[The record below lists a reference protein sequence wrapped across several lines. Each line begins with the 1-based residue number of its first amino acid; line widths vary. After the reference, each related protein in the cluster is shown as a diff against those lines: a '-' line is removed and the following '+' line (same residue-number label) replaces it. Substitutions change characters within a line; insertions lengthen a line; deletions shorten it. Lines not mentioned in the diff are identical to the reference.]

1 MLRLCLIGLGAHFEA
16 FSKAHFAAIINI
28 HPPVLK
34 KFAKQREDFTL
45 KPKDVLQVL
54 PDINHRIG
62 SLISSNQDSH
72 GGPPRISTCCF
83 GISSALLLISKDEPK
98 RFSAFI
104 NDRNLL
110 VHHGGIFTLKYE
122 RRRFVETRRANGIS
136 SKVLRVE
143 KDDID
148 KWSAFL
154 LDIAEKL
161 AKSSAKAMEDESKEL
176 ELDNGREIA
185 VNLLTMT

>member
-1 MLRLCLIGLGAHFEA
+1 M
-16 FSKAHFAAIINI
+16 
-28 HPPVLK
+28 
-34 KFAKQREDFTL
+34 
-45 KPKDVLQVL
+45 
-54 PDINHRIG
+54 
-62 SLISSNQDSH
+62 
-72 GGPPRISTCCF
+72 
-83 GISSALLLISKDEPK
+83 
-98 RFSAFI
+98 
-104 NDRNLL
+104 
-110 VHHGGIFTLKYE
+110 KYE